1 MTSTYSL
8 VPSASPMQQ
17 FQVPQFI
24 TVEDRIIG
32 PLTLKQFLYLL
43 GASSVGLVGWFW
55 LNIFLFIFFALPIAG
70 LFGAMAFAKING
82 QPLPTV
88 ITNAVNYFLQPR
100 LYLWKSAP
108 PPKPGQAASPPPPAA
123 APPPRT
129 TLTESKLADLAW
141 SLDIKERISRE

>member
-1 MTSTYSL
+1 
-8 VPSASPMQQ
+8 MQQ

-43 GASSVGLVGWFW
+43 GAASVGLVGWFW

-70 LFGAMAFAKING
+70 LFAAMAFAKING

-88 ITNAVNYFLQPR
+88 IVNAVNYFLQPR
-100 LYLWKSAP
+100 LYLWRSAP
-108 PPKPGQAASPPPPAA
+108 PPKPGQAPAPPLPTAPPTGGS
-123 APPPRT
+123 PPRT
-129 TLTESKLADLAW
+129 ALTESKLADLAW
-141 SLDIKERISRE
+141 SLDIKERLKDR